1 MRKPYSIAYGCIRK
15 NPNYDP
21 NLWPGDVMRY
31 ISGMRNH
38 APATLDQTAVLAVDD
53 HDVNR
58 DFLRLALASKVGR
71 LDFATSGQEAIDRC
85 RERHYDLVLMDL
97 HMPDMDGI
105 EAWRRITMQVD
116 EQIPGRMLAVAL
128 TADSR
133 PEVRERV
140 RAAGFRGFLL
150 KPVELPRLLDLLP
163 RLIGGGPDF
172 VDAESAG
179 PSSRLID
186 PARARRASG
195 SAENARAIQRALIDD
210 LRARRAPLDRMLAS
224 GRFDDAAQLLHQWKG
239 ASGYAGAG
247 RLETACAR
255 LEHLLGDDPESSPGS
270 QYLALLRTLDG
281 TCEAVETADQPPG

>member
-1 MRKPYSIAYGCIRK
+1 
-15 NPNYDP
+15 
-21 NLWPGDVMRY
+21 MRY

-195 SAENARAIQRALIDD
+195 SAENARAMQRALIDD

-255 LEHLLGDDPESSPGS
+255 LEHLLGGDPESSPGS